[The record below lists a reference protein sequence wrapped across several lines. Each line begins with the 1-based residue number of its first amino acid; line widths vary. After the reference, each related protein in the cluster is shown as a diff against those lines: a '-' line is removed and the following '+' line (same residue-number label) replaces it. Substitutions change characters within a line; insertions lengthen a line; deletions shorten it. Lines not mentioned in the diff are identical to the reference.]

1 MKGIKAGIK
10 EVWIDQIKT
19 AVHEA
24 NNAVELNP
32 NDDGTCNFDMCLVQ
46 KESMF
51 TYQEMIEMFE
61 ECGLPARKMN
71 GYNRGYIGI
80 PHYVG
85 QADKNT
91 RWAKTFAESLSGQG
105 FQTSMYYQVD

>member
-1 MKGIKAGIK
+1 MKEIKAGIK
-10 EVWIDQIKT
+10 KVWIDQIKT
-19 AVHEA
+19 SVHEA

-71 GYNRGYIGI
+71 GYNKGFIGI

-91 RWAKTFAESLSGQG
+91 RWARTFAESLNSQG